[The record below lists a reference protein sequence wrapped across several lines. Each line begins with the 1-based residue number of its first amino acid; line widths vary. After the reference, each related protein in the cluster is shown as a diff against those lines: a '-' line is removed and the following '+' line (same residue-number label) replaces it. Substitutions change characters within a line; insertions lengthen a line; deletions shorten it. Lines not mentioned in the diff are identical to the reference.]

1 MTGLLL
7 DTSFLSERAPGRTKE
22 SPSAQVL
29 ISANAR
35 SLYVPAIAV
44 AEIEQGICKLRRAGG
59 VERAVRL
66 TNWLDG
72 LIADFGS
79 RVLSFDA
86 AVARRAGALSDLAR
100 SRGLNPGFPDI
111 AIAATAIEHELTL
124 VTRNGR
130 HFDGLGVTWI
140 DPQDP

>member
-7 DTSFLSERAPGRTKE
+7 DTSFLSEWAPGRANDSTA
-22 SPSAQVL
+22 SVVL
-29 ISANAR
+29 LGANAR

-44 AEIEQGICKLRRAGG
+44 AEIEQGICKLKRAGG
-59 VERAVRL
+59 VERAARL
-66 TNWLDG
+66 SNWLDD
-72 LIADFGS
+72 LITDFGP
-79 RVLSFDA
+79 RIVSFDA

-130 HFDGLGVTWI
+130 HFDGLGVVWI
-140 DPQDP
+140 DPQDR